1 MRALEG
7 KVSARVDPNPN
18 PEQVRALEGKVSARV
33 DPNPNP
39 EQVRALEGAG
49 RRPQLRYDASD
60 GMVHIT
66 LAGDAPP
73 QSIDAVELRRR
84 CCSPSNRPDALPA
97 ELTPLDLVP
106 MGNYAVS
113 VRWSD
118 GHQSLL
124 PYRSFVEGYG
134 E

>member
-1 MRALEG
+1 MPLLVARARQLVHRAVHRG
-7 KVSARVDPNPN
+7 HQRVDH
-18 PEQVRALEGKVSARV
+18 AL
-33 DPNPNP
+33 
-39 EQVRALEGAG
+39 
-49 RRPQLRYDASD
+49 
-60 GMVHIT
+60 H
-66 LAGDAPP
+66 
-73 QSIDAVELRRR
+73 AVELRRR